1 MLIDLHAHTGAISY
15 CCKMDAE
22 NVIKTAKEHGF
33 DGLAIANHYM
43 NPYFTADTHRDFIE
57 RYIAEW
63 KNCAELGKQYGLRIF
78 KAVEVTMAHDPLLHM
93 LIYGAD
99 EAFLR
104 DNLFLCDL
112 SLAELYALCERYG
125 CALIQGHPFRGGET
139 IQEVQY
145 LHGLEVNCHPLYQN
159 SYADTI
165 LQAAHEAHL
174 AVTVGCDYH
183 ADTYRPDG
191 GSVLPDDIATDRNL
205 AEYLRTADTF
215 ALQIHE
221 PLDGRLYRHTYQR

>member
-1 MLIDLHAHTGAISY
+1 MLIDLHAHTSAISY

-63 KNCAELGKQYGLRIF
+63 SACVEIGKQYGIKIF

-112 SLAELYALCERYG
+112 SLEELYALCERYG
-125 CALIQGHPFRGGET
+125 YTLIQGHPFRGGET
-139 IQEVQY
+139 IQNTNF

-159 SYADTI
+159 SYADII
-165 LQAAHEAHL
+165 LQEAAKKGL

-191 GSVLPDDIATDRNL
+191 GTVLPDSIESDADL
-205 AEYLRTADTF
+205 AWHLRSAKSF
-215 ALQIHE
+215 ELQIHE
-221 PLDGRLYRHTYQR
+221 PLDGKIYRTVYTR